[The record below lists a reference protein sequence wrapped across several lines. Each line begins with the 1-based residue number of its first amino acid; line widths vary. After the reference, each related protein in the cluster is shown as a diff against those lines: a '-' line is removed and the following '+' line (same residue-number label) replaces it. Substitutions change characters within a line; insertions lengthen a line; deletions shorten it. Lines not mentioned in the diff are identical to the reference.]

1 MISSSAAQRRARL
14 LSVPLLVAV
23 GSAVLIII
31 GSLGPWARVPGYRAV
46 YGSADEGVDVFWV
59 MGTAAP
65 GIIPLVGD
73 GIISLIFGG
82 VAGALALWRLVRPD
96 SSAFVLLAVFIL
108 VLVSGMLGVANWGNA
123 ENIPQRDPTSFFPGD
138 VEVSWGLIL
147 MTLAAW
153 PGVVS
158 SAYQLWKDELQ

>member
-1 MISSSAAQRRARL
+1 MLRRPAPLYPPSGDMISSSAAQRRARL

-82 VAGALALWRLVRPD
+82 VAEALALWRVGPANFRGFVFLAGFFLLLV
-96 SSAFVLLAVFIL
+96 
-108 VLVSGMLGVANWGNA
+108 N
-123 ENIPQRDPTSFFPGD
+123 
-138 VEVSWGLIL
+138 
-147 MTLAAW
+147 
-153 PGVVS
+153 
-158 SAYQLWKDELQ
+158 